1 MARTNRA
8 GDPGDKR
15 SLALARSFGTG
26 RARRTV
32 VEINARFELV
42 RGRRQADPRST
53 MIREV
58 SVGLS
63 TRPRSIPPK
72 YFYDA
77 AGSRL
82 FDAICELPEYYLTRS
97 ERGLLEQY
105 ADRIVG
111 RSGARSLVE
120 LGSGMARKTGPLA
133 QALCERYPQ
142 PVYVPF
148 DIAPEA
154 IDASARSLLGAYP
167 KLRVSGVVGDFARD
181 LGRLAAHTSAL
192 EGPRL
197 FAFLGSTIGNFDD
210 RAAPALL
217 RSVSQMMND
226 DDRFLLGMDLV
237 KDPRVLHAAYNDA
250 QGVTAAFNKN
260 VLRVLARELDGD
272 VDERSYEHLAFYDE
286 ALQRIEMHLVSM
298 RAQTMT
304 LRAADVRVELATGER
319 IMTEI
324 SRKFTLATAEQMLS
338 RGDMRLVDWLP
349 GDSGMFALCVARRA

>member
-1 MARTNRA
+1 
-8 GDPGDKR
+8 
-15 SLALARSFGTG
+15 
-26 RARRTV
+26 

-42 RGRRQADPRST
+42 RGRRPADPRST

-58 SVGLS
+58 GVGLS

-111 RSGARSLVE
+111 RTGACALVE

-133 QALCERYPQ
+133 GALCDRHQ
-142 PVYVPF
+142 APVYVPF

-154 IDASARSLLGAYP
+154 IDASARSLLAEHP
-167 KLRVSGVVGDFARD
+167 TLRVCGVVGDFARD
-181 LGRLAAHTSAL
+181 FGRLAARVSLL

-210 RAAPALL
+210 RAAPSLL
-217 RSVSQMMND
+217 RSIAQMMTEG
-226 DDRFLLGMDLV
+226 DRFLLGVDLV
-237 KDPRVLHAAYNDA
+237 KDVRILHAAYNDA

-272 VDERSYEHLAFYDE
+272 IDDRSFEHLAFYDE

-298 RAQTMT
+298 RPQTMT

-319 IMTEI
+319 ILTEI
-324 SRKFTLATAEQMLS
+324 SRKFTRSTAADMLV
-338 RGDMRLVDWLP
+338 RGDMRLAEWIPD
-349 GDSGMFALCVARRA
+349 DSGMFALCVARRA

>member
-1 MARTNRA
+1 
-8 GDPGDKR
+8 
-15 SLALARSFGTG
+15 
-26 RARRTV
+26 

-42 RGRRQADPRST
+42 RGRRPADPRST

-58 SVGLS
+58 GAGLS

-97 ERGLLEQY
+97 ERALLERY
-105 ADRIVG
+105 ADGIVG
-111 RSGARSLVE
+111 RTGARALVE

-133 QALCERYPQ
+133 GALCDRHPA
-142 PVYVPF
+142 PIYVPF
-148 DIAPEA
+148 DIAPQA
-154 IDASARSLLGAYP
+154 IDASARSLLTEHP
-167 KLRVSGVVGDFARD
+167 TLRVCGVVGDFARD
-181 LGRLAAHTSAL
+181 FGRLGARVAML

-197 FAFLGSTIGNFDD
+197 FAFLGSTVGNFDE

-217 RSVSQMMND
+217 RSIAQMMTES
-226 DDRFLLGMDLV
+226 DRFLLGVDLV
-237 KDPRVLHAAYNDA
+237 KDVRLLHAAYNDA

-272 VDERSYEHLAFYDE
+272 IDDRSFEHLAFYDE

-304 LRAADVRVELATGER
+304 LRAADVRIELATGER
-319 IMTEI
+319 ILTEI
-324 SRKFTLATAEQMLS
+324 SRKFTRSTASEMLS
-338 RGDMRLVDWLP
+338 RGDMRMIEWIPDD
-349 GDSGMFALCVARRA
+349 GGMFALCIARRA

>member
-1 MARTNRA
+1 M
-8 GDPGDKR
+8 
-15 SLALARSFGTG
+15 
-26 RARRTV
+26 V
-32 VEINARFELV
+32 
-42 RGRRQADPRST
+42 
-53 MIREV
+53 REV
-58 SVGLS
+58 GVGLS

-111 RSGARSLVE
+111 RAGATSLVE

-133 QALCERYPQ
+133 RALCSRFPS

-154 IDASARSLLGAYP
+154 IDAAARALLGAYP
-167 KLRVSGVVGDFARD
+167 TLRVSGVVGDFARD
-181 LGRLAAHTSAL
+181 FGRLAAHTSRL

-217 RSVSQMMND
+217 RSIAQMMTD
-226 DDRFLLGMDLV
+226 RDRFLLGVDLV
-237 KDPRVLHAAYNDA
+237 KDVRVLHAAYNDA

-272 VDERSYEHLAFYDE
+272 VDDRSFEHLAFYDE

-298 RAQTMT
+298 RPQTMT
-304 LRAADVRVELATGER
+304 LRAADVRIELATGER
-319 IMTEI
+319 ILTEI
-324 SRKFTLATAEQMLS
+324 SRKFTQSTADRMLS
-338 RGDMRLVDWLP
+338 RGDMRMVEWIPDD
-349 GDSGMFALCVARRA
+349 GGMFALCVARRA

>member
-1 MARTNRA
+1 
-8 GDPGDKR
+8 
-15 SLALARSFGTG
+15 
-26 RARRTV
+26 
-32 VEINARFELV
+32 
-42 RGRRQADPRST
+42 

-58 SVGLS
+58 GLGLS
-63 TRPRSIPPK
+63 TPPRSIPPK

-82 FDAICELPEYYLTRS
+82 FDAICDLPEYYLTRS
-97 ERGLLEQY
+97 ERWLLEEY
-105 ADRIVG
+105 ADRIID
-111 RSGARSLVE
+111 RTEARSLVE

-133 QALCERYPQ
+133 RALCARHPA

-154 IDASARSLLGAYP
+154 IDVSARALLAEYP
-167 KLRVSGVVGDFARD
+167 TLRVCGVVGDFARD
-181 LGRLAAHTSAL
+181 LGRLAAQASTL
-192 EGPRL
+192 QGPRL

-217 RSVSQMMND
+217 RSVAQMMAER
-226 DDRFLLGMDLV
+226 DRFLLGVDLV
-237 KDPRVLHAAYNDA
+237 KDVRILHAAYNDA

-272 VDERSYEHLAFYDE
+272 VDERSFEHLAFYDE
-286 ALQRIEMHLVSM
+286 ALERIEMHLVSM

-304 LRAADVRVELATGER
+304 LRAADVRIELATGER

-324 SRKFTLATAEQMLS
+324 SRKFTLDSASRMLA
-338 RGDMRLVDWLP
+338 RGEMRLVEWIPD
-349 GDSGMFALCVARRA
+349 DNGMFALCVARRA